1 MIAAYPFVD
10 QSYKRMFDLG
20 CTGKGELVTQLVDEL
35 HSHSNEIALDWSSLK
50 LSTISYTFNSNKA
63 TSLALSICQPLL
75 KDQPL
80 TLALFQRIQD
90 SFAHPINPQ
99 HESTDVLNNIKGS
112 ELYAITLISTDG
124 LSLGIIV
131 QVLSSIASLKKKHHV
146 CSIKTLSD
154 PDKEPATAIDVIV
167 RIESAASKNS
177 AEVLSALRS
186 IMYQLGS
193 SHRIDITA
201 QFENVFRRH
210 KRLFVFDM
218 DSTLIQQEV
227 IDEIARHAGIVDQV
241 SRITESAM
249 RGEIDFRDS
258 LQQRVLLLKGH
269 PASILDEIRSSI
281 VFSPGV
287 KDLCVA
293 LKRLGCKL
301 AVISGGFLPLARYV
315 QAELRLDYAFAN
327 NLKVTDDGKHFA
339 GSTSGPVVDASR
351 KAELL
356 TVIAQAELIDHM
368 DQVVAVGDG
377 ANDLQMMTAAGLGI
391 AYNAKPKVQQQAD
404 ARINQPSMLHVL
416 YLMGLQWKEIQD
428 LLQMN

>member
-1 MIAAYPFVD
+1 
-10 QSYKRMFDLG
+10 
-20 CTGKGELVTQLVDEL
+20 
-35 HSHSNEIALDWSSLK
+35 
-50 LSTISYTFNSNKA
+50 
-63 TSLALSICQPLL
+63 
-75 KDQPL
+75 
-80 TLALFQRIQD
+80 
-90 SFAHPINPQ
+90 
-99 HESTDVLNNIKGS
+99 
-112 ELYAITLISTDG
+112 
-124 LSLGIIV
+124 
-131 QVLSSIASLKKKHHV
+131 
-146 CSIKTLSD
+146 
-154 PDKEPATAIDVIV
+154 
-167 RIESAASKNS
+167 
-177 AEVLSALRS
+177 
-186 IMYQLGS
+186 MYQLGS